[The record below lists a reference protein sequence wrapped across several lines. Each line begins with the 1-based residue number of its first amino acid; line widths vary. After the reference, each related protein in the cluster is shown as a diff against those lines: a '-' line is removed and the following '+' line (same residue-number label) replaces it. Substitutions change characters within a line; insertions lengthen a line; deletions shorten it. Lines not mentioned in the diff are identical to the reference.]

1 MAVRRTAQPTSDTV
15 DHGQTSLMQEG
26 LHSYNKQ
33 ETDIDEEARAEED
46 ELGLSFK
53 Y

>member
-1 MAVRRTAQPTSDTV
+1 MC
-15 DHGQTSLMQEG
+15 EG

-33 ETDIDEEARAEED
+33 ETDVDEEVRAEED

>member
-15 DHGQTSLMQEG
+15 EYGQTSLMCEG

-33 ETDIDEEARAEED
+33 ETDTDEEARAEED

-53 Y
+53 